1 MANNN
6 NGKKDWRD
14 VGSGIDGCADGLG
27 CLLDLIGCGL
37 GCIVPT
43 MVMAILLVGGI
54 SWKAK
59 PMKRFGTQIA
69 AKIQR
74 FRLRPIKGIHLT
86 AKPRSFSAQTA

>member
-1 MANNN
+1 
-6 NGKKDWRD
+6 
-14 VGSGIDGCADGLG
+14 
-27 CLLDLIGCGL
+27 
-37 GCIVPT
+37 

-74 FRLRPIKGIHLT
+74 FRLRPIKEIHLT
-86 AKPRSFSAQTA
+86 AKPRSFSAQTAYGTMLVHAQAMLPSRARVNLHF

>member
-1 MANNN
+1 MAENKNHDN
-6 NGKKDWRD
+6 E
-14 VGSGIDGCADGLG
+14 SLLG
-27 CLLDLIGCGL
+27 CLVEPVGSCLIELLLAGI

-43 MVMAILLVGGI
+43 MGMAILLVGGI

-59 PMKRFGTQIA
+59 PMKRFGTQIV

-74 FRLRPIKGIHLT
+74 LRLRPIKGIHLS